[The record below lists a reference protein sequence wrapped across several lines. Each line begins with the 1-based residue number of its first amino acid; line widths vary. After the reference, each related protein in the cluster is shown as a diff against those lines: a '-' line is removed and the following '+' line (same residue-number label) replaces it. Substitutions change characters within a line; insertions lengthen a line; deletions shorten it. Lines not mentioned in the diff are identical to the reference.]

1 MKLLGLG
8 MGGAEHLTLCLFRIA
23 SRGVYHA
30 SGVGAGLSKLL
41 CKLGFVL
48 LKLRLGLFALGKS
61 RVYPRPARVHKAQD
75 GFEQYLVQ
83 QEHKQ
88 EEADNSQY
96 ELRYADL
103 KSYYI

>member
-1 MKLLGLG
+1 MPIPV
-8 MGGAEHLTLCLFRIA
+8 C
-23 SRGVYHA
+23 
-30 SGVGAGLSKLL
+30 
-41 CKLGFVL
+41 
-48 LKLRLGLFALGKS
+48 LGKS
-61 RVYPRPARVHKAQD
+61 RVYTRLARIHEAQD
-75 GFEQYLVQ
+75 RLEKYLVQ